1 LQAAPMAHSLE
12 IMRNFLG
19 KTQNFLRI
27 SPFGLAVS
35 LDFPHNCDVQSG
47 TNERTRAL
55 WPLLSPVVKSNRNS
69 PTWRHYQMLQ
79 LSSTQWSSLYNIF
92 SFGLIS
98 MLATTVFT
106 LVSQSRV
113 LPKYRSALV
122 MSSMVTFIA
131 GYHYFRI
138 FNSFNE
144 SSKMGGVTIGTA
156 QGSFNEAYRYVDWIL
171 TVPLLLVEVI
181 AVLAL
186 AKAAANSLITRLVP
200 ASAAMIILGYPGEI
214 SSNTGTKVL
223 YGILSTLPF
232 LYILYVLFVELT
244 KSLDRQP
251 DGVAATIGRL
261 RLLLIA
267 TWGVYPISY
276 LIPILVKNPSASQMA
291 SLFTDRQIGYTIADV
306 LAKCVFGLTIY
317 KIAKMKSVAE
327 GMKDDH

>member
-1 LQAAPMAHSLE
+1 MGSTIALSNDQ
-12 IMRNFLG
+12 
-19 KTQNFLRI
+19 
-27 SPFGLAVS
+27 FGL
-35 LDFPHNCDVQSG
+35 
-47 TNERTRAL
+47 
-55 WPLLSPVVKSNRNS
+55 
-69 PTWRHYQMLQ
+69 
-79 LSSTQWSSLYNIF
+79 LYNVF

-98 MLATTVFT
+98 MLACTVYT

-131 GYHYFRI
+131 GYQYWRI

-144 SSKMGGVTIGTA
+144 SYANGSVAVGTA
-156 QGSFNEAYRYVDWIL
+156 KGTFNEAYRYVDWIL

-186 AKAAANSLITRLVP
+186 AKAAASSLINRLVP
-200 ASAAMIILGYPGEI
+200 ASAAMIALGYPGEM
-214 SSNTGTKVL
+214 SNDTNTKIIWGV
-223 YGILSTLPF
+223 LSTLPF
-232 LYILYVLFVELT
+232 LYILYVLFVELS
-244 KSLDRQP
+244 KSLERQP
-251 DGVAATIGRL
+251 DGVAATVGRL
-261 RLLLIA
+261 RLLLVA

-276 LIPILVKNPSASQMA
+276 LLPIIDSANAA
-291 SLFTDRQIGYTIADV
+291 SSGAFVNRQIGYTIADV